1 MVALG
6 GCIMEPMRQEIVAD
20 FSRVE
25 PMDASLEVDDR
36 NVFDSAIGIVVGLG
50 LGLLSWGVIVVLWL
64 TLS

>member
-1 MVALG
+1 
-6 GCIMEPMRQEIVAD
+6 MEPMRQEIVAD

-25 PMDASLEVDDR
+25 PMDTSLEVDDR

-64 TLS
+64 TLL